1 MTRQRP
7 ALDLIAD
14 IRRGKVAAD
23 LTEELHALIAAC
35 VDTGKKGELLLRLT
49 IEPDKNAPQERFNV
63 DGRVVAKTP
72 VRSQRPSLFFVTDD
86 GNLTRT
92 DPRQEAFE
100 GLSPVPDD
108 SEQDGDTASSATS
121 RKQA

>member
-49 IEPDKNAPQERFNV
+49 IEPDKNAPTERFNV

-100 GLSPVPDD
+100 GLSPVPDED
-108 SEQDGDTASSATS
+108 SATGAEPTTSS

>member
-86 GNLTRT
+86 GNLTRS

-100 GLSPVPDD
+100 GLSPVPDED
-108 SEQDGDTASSATS
+108 SSTGAESTSS

>member
-35 VDTGKKGELLLRLT
+35 VDTGKKGELLLKLT

-100 GLSPVPDD
+100 GLSPVPD
-108 SEQDGDTASSATS
+108 EEGAATGAASDDS